1 MIQIIDICK
10 LLNEKRGYD
19 FTGYRHAML
28 SRRIEKRL
36 FATKQDNLSDYYNY
50 ILHNEYE
57 IDNIIDV
64 LTINVSHF
72 FRDPLA
78 FEVVKN
84 EIFPK
89 IILKKKE
96 TSNNNIRIWSAG
108 CSEGQEAYS
117 LSIAL
122 DEYLK
127 EEKLN
132 FEQFVFA
139 TDIDK
144 KALQYAT
151 EGIYKT
157 QNLHNVKLGTVKNYF
172 VEEDNC
178 FRVSNEIKSQ
188 VKFSFFD
195 LTDKNRN
202 YPVESIYG
210 GFDMVSCRNVL
221 IYFNIEAQE
230 TIMNKLHNSLNLGG
244 YLFLGES
251 EVPSSK
257 YNLKFVK
264 ETSLCKIYKKIR

>member
-10 LLNEKRGYD
+10 LLIETRGYD
-19 FTGYRHAML
+19 FTGYREPML
-28 SRRIEKRL
+28 NRRLEKRL
-36 FATKQDNLSDYYNY
+36 FATKQNNLTDYYNY
-50 ILHNEYE
+50 ILQNDDE

-72 FRDPLA
+72 FRNPLA

-96 TSNNNIRIWSAG
+96 TSNNIIRIWSAG

-127 EEKLN
+127 EEKQN
-132 FEQFVFA
+132 FEQFIFA

-144 KALQYAT
+144 KALKKASD
-151 EGIYKT
+151 GIYKT
-157 QNLHNVKLGTVKNYF
+157 QSLYNVKLGTLKNYF
-172 VEEDNC
+172 IEEDNC
-178 FRVSNEIKSQ
+178 YKVSNEIKSQ
-188 VKFSFFD
+188 VKFSIFD

-210 GFDMVSCRNVL
+210 GFDLVSCRNVL
-221 IYFNIEAQE
+221 IYFNINAQE
-230 TIMNKLHNSLNLGG
+230 VIMNKLYNSLNIDG

-264 ETSLCKIYKKIR
+264 ETSSCKVYKKIR